1 MGFGSLN
8 SERTTFLLSP
18 TAPCKTVLTFTFAS
32 PSPQPR
38 LLHTTWPLPSPEGER
53 YLPPR
58 GEEKKKRKKVPEPEE
73 PRYLCAPGCQPSAD
87 VRHLS
92 CSSSPCVP
100 IPAGQRLQ
108 ARDFPNKG
116 ETSVN
121 RARRRRLSR
130 QGARAAG
137 GGGRRAGAQWESS
150 AGVGAA
156 AAAGTAADL
165 AWLEEKLLRP
175 TDRLPAAAAPNCLTP
190 GWQERQGVTS
200 RWDGRGGLPSP
211 PHPCP
216 PHSTAQSA
224 ERAGNA
230 SSRWGR
236 RPGAPGLPLP
246 GSESGRERKAR
257 LISCYSA
264 RGLILLGSSQ
274 RSGASG
280 ENKGL
285 LWGMSRALSQLVKVA
300 F

>member
-1 MGFGSLN
+1 MPPLPPN
-8 SERTTFLLSP
+8 L
-18 TAPCKTVLTFTFAS
+18 AS
-32 PSPQPR
+32 
-38 LLHTTWPLPSPEGER
+38 LHTTWPLPSPEGER

-58 GEEKKKRKKVPEPEE
+58 GEEKRKKVPEPEE
-73 PRYLCAPGCQPSAD
+73 PRYLCAPGCQTSAD

-100 IPAGQRLQ
+100 TPAGQRRASARLAQQRRNFCEPRAAAAKQ
-108 ARDFPNKG
+108 ARSATSWRGREARGRPMGKFGWCRKCCYCRCCRQPGPVGG
-116 ETSVN
+116 EAAPTAGSSSPE
-121 RARRRRLSR
+121 LSDP
-130 QGARAAG
+130 G
-137 GGGRRAGAQWESS
+137 RAGAPRSDF
-150 AGVGAA
+150 ALGRKGRAA
-156 AAAGTAADL
+156 VS
-165 AWLEEKLLRP
+165 
-175 TDRLPAAAAPNCLTP
+175 AAPLSAT
-190 GWQERQGVTS
+190 Q
-200 RWDGRGGLPSP
+200 
-211 PHPCP
+211 
-216 PHSTAQSA
+216 HSTAQSA

-274 RSGASG
+274 RSGESG